1 MSTPHNEA
9 KQHDIASI
17 VLMPGDPLRAKW
29 IAETYLEDVRQFN
42 SLRNMFGYTGMY
54 NGTSVSVMA
63 SGMGGPSL
71 AIYVHELYN
80 HYHVK
85 AIIRL
90 GSAGGYTKKA
100 LLNDV
105 VIGHQSI
112 SESNFAQLA
121 YGYQQDAF
129 DASPM
134 LNKALINSAQ
144 TQNIQLIEG
153 NIHSHDILYQD
164 EEFAH
169 EQDFIDRNCIAAEME
184 SFALFALASR
194 FNKHAACLVTIVQD
208 YLQQE
213 ELDAKKRENSMRNMV
228 DIALGSLKEVSK
240 HVE

>member
-9 KQHDIASI
+9 KQHEIASI

-29 IAETYLEDVRQFN
+29 IAQTYLEDVTQFN
-42 SLRNMFGYTGMY
+42 SLRNMFGYTGLY
-54 NGTSVSVMA
+54 NGNSVSVMA

-71 AIYVHELYN
+71 AIYAHELFN
-80 HYHVK
+80 HYHVQ

-90 GSAGGYTKKA
+90 GSAGGYTNKA

-121 YGYQQDAF
+121 YGFQQDSF

-144 TQNIQLIEG
+144 VQKIHLKEG

-164 EEFAH
+164 KEFAH

-184 SFALFALASR
+184 SFALFALAKR

-213 ELDAKKRENSMRNMV
+213 ELDAKKRENSMKNMV
-228 DIALGSLKEVSK
+228 DIALDSLKEVSK